1 MSAILHCIVTD
12 IENGRMKEQL
22 WSWKTMTD
30 NDPLIQKIRRLE
42 QRAEATREYDLQ
54 MLKGWGHGGW
64 HSATYP
70 PLTHIVTDIENCHMK
85 ELLWSWKTRT
95 DNDPLIRNI
104 RRLEGRVRAI
114 RECELQMRLFWGG
127 GSVDAGNVNN
137 LYIND
142 VDINKNKNFFFGRQ
156 IKLILFLPH
165 SNVIEKDE
173 I

>member
-64 HSATYP
+64 CRQQ
-70 PLTHIVTDIENCHMK
+70 NRHMK
-85 ELLWSWKTRT
+85 ELLWSWKTRI
-95 DNDPLIRNI
+95 DNDPLIRKI

-114 RECELQMRLFWGG
+114 RECELQMRLSWQVG
-127 GSVDAGNVNN
+127 AM
-137 LYIND
+137 
-142 VDINKNKNFFFGRQ
+142 
-156 IKLILFLPH
+156 
-165 SNVIEKDE
+165 
-173 I
+173 